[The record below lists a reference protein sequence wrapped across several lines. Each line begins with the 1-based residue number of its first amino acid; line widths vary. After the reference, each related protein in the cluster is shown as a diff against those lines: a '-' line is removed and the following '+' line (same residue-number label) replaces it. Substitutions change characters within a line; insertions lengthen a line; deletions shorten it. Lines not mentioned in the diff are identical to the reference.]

1 MKISKN
7 SLLLTF
13 LSVLVILNS
22 EILADQAQDVILQA
36 QENPNEEEQISDAIR
51 QEQEFEAENGGG
63 ALTHVPEHN
72 VGHDQIEGE
81 DTHVELD
88 PNNPSENMAG
98 EDQFMANSDII
109 NDGVSDES
117 DAETYIITLNSH
129 NEMTRLKN
137 FRAVSQNMK
146 VFEEGY
152 RTCLQKIP
160 SLVWS
165 EDEIQKCVGPDFTQI
180 VNDINYER
188 AKIKDRAA
196 IKLRQIVIKECYE
209 QAGTDEIQSD
219 SCDAFETDMMKI
231 LWDQMDIYKMMVFNR
246 DKYLFVYGRM
256 NPETFDKMMLEVK
269 PVNEDL
275 SALIDEVEA
284 HRDLIVVRIKG
295 FVDDR
300 TKAIVNL
307 ANFNKRN
314 GVESIKSYDVHI
326 TQTVKDNGI
335 SVASL
340 PSNVPLD
347 TKTDNVFGE
356 SPYPEMDEVIQNMR
370 SQNLDGLYD
379 ESRNVNFDQGD
390 HEPQEFVI
398 NQFTGDNEDVPLK
411 AKLHRKLTQRR
422 QYAKTERRV
431 NKMELM
437 KIKRE
442 LAMKKQRSRTG
453 YRYNLL

>member
-1 MKISKN
+1 MKRFTN
-7 SLLLTF
+7 SMLLALG
-13 LSVLVILNS
+13 LVLLVIEIKADAENDALLNA
-22 EILADQAQDVILQA
+22 E
-36 QENPNEEEQISDAIR
+36 ENPNEEEQISQAIQ
-51 QEQEFEAENGGG
+51 QEQNFESENGGG
-63 ALTHVPEHN
+63 ALTYVPEHD
-72 VGHDQIEGE
+72 VGHDIIDSN
-81 DTHVELD
+81 DTHVEMD

-98 EDQFMANSDII
+98 EDEFMSNTEIL
-109 NDGVSDES
+109 NDGVSDET
-117 DAETYIITLNSH
+117 DGETYIITLNSH

-137 FRAVSQNMK
+137 FKAISKDLK
-146 VFEEGY
+146 VFEDGY

-209 QAGTDEIQSD
+209 KAGTNEIQSD

-256 NPETFDKMMLEVK
+256 DPKVFDDMMLQVK
-269 PVNEDL
+269 PVNQDL
-275 SALIDEVEA
+275 SDIIDEIEA

-314 GVESIKSYDVHI
+314 GIESIKSYDVHI
-326 TQTVKDNGI
+326 TKTVKDNGV

-340 PSNVPLD
+340 PSNIPLD
-347 TKTDNVFGE
+347 TNIHQVFTE
-356 SPYPEMDEVIQNMR
+356 SPYPEMDQAIENMKT
-370 SQNLDGLYD
+370 QNLNDIYE
-379 ESRNVNFDQGD
+379 ESRKINFDEGD

-398 NQFTGDNEDVPLK
+398 NQFTGDNTDVPLT
-411 AKLHRKLTQRR
+411 RKLSNFKRKDRKIKQLELNRI
-422 QYAKTERRV
+422 KTELAQKNRR
-431 NKMELM
+431 
-437 KIKRE
+437 R
-442 LAMKKQRSRTG
+442 RTG